1 MLFVKI
7 HFGQLRRA
15 AVPRSTRLGSARYLD
30 ASYGSALELESI
42 QTRDYSFIH
51 DSHYMYTRDQDQASN
66 VEDVMFDMF
75 KNEETGLLH
84 VGKFLAALRTTG
96 LRKND
101 PRLQE
106 LTDNLKKEHIKAGG
120 HEGIS
125 PETQKLDREQF
136 RRIITPN
143 IVLISRAFRHQ
154 FIIPDFPGFTKHI
167 EDFYW
172 KCKSNLEGKVAS
184 YIPQLARMNPEYW
197 GVSVCSID
205 GQRFSI
211 GDTTIPFTL
220 QSCSKPLTYAIALER
235 LGPEVVHQYVGQ
247 EPSGRNFNELVLDHN
262 KKPHNPMI
270 NAGAILVCSLLKTL
284 IKPEMTLAE
293 KFDFTMNYFKRL
305 AGGESLGFNNA
316 VFLSEREAADR
327 NYALGFYM
335 REHGCYPE
343 KTNLREC
350 MDFYF
355 QCCSMESN
363 CEAMAV
369 MAATLA
375 NGGICPITE
384 EKVLKP
390 DSVRDVL
397 SLMHSC
403 GMYDYSGQFA
413 FKVGIPAKSG
423 VSGSLLVVIPNVMG
437 ICTWSP
443 PLDPLGNSCRGVQF
457 CEELVNEFNFH
468 RYDNLKHATNKK
480 DPRRHKYETKGLSI
494 VNLLFS
500 AASGD
505 VTAMRRLR
513 ENLEWHRLSGM
524 DMTLSD
530 YDGRTALHLAASEGH
545 LDCVE
550 FLIEQCGVPH
560 DPKDRWGNRPIDEA
574 ETFGHAQVVEYLK
587 NYELVRQT
595 ELKDKANN
603 EFSENGEN
611 NSNTG
616 QKPAPKDTSNPM
628 IDDSPSNSQSSPLP

>member
-1 MLFVKI
+1 MNSMDDFDL
-7 HFGQLRRA
+7 LC
-15 AVPRSTRLGSARYLD
+15 RYYRPHKLENLQ
-30 ASYGSALELESI
+30 ASGDNKDQV
-42 QTRDYSFIH
+42 QTIRDYSFIH
-51 DSHYMYTRDQDQASN
+51 DSHYMYTRDQDQATN
-66 VEDVMFDMF
+66 AEDVMFDMF

-106 LTDNLKKEHIKAGG
+106 LTDNLKKEHIKSGG

-125 PETQKLDREQF
+125 HETQKLDREQF

-172 KCKSNLEGKVAS
+172 KCKSNTEGKVAS

-197 GVSVCSID
+197 GVSVCTID

-235 LGPEVVHQYVGQ
+235 LGQEVVHKYVGQ

-270 NAGAILVCSLLKTL
+270 NAGAILVCSLLKVL

-305 AGGESLGFNNA
+305 AGGENLGFNNA

-355 QCCSMESN
+355 QCCAMEAN
-363 CEAMAV
+363 CESMAV

-457 CEELVNEFNFH
+457 CEELVSEFNFH

-505 VTAMRRLR
+505 VTAMRSLR
-513 ENLEWHRLSGM
+513 DCLEWHRLSGM

-587 NYELVRQT
+587 NYEMVRQA
-595 ELKDKANN
+595 ELKEKAAANGN
-603 EFSENGEN
+603 GNGESSESGSN
-611 NSNTG
+611 NSKEPTQSN
-616 QKPAPKDTSNPM
+616 KSSPDSIIDPAPTSG
-628 IDDSPSNSQSSPLP
+628 QSPLP